1 MLRRRIAVAAAGI
14 TAVGAMVALPAVG
27 TAGAPVLQKK
37 TTATVKVVDDL
48 YTPTSLSIK
57 QNDLI
62 NFKWDKGNTNTHNV
76 VLQKGPKGVKLG
88 CKTKGKDAYSSL
100 ISKCNKSGSG
110 AIGIKFKKQFD
121 VAGTYDFICTIHPTQ
136 MQLEVKVKKKKK

>member
-27 TAGAPVLQKK
+27 TADAPVYKK
-37 TTATVKVVDDL
+37 TTTVNVVDDF
-48 YTPTSLSIK
+48 YSPTSLSIK
-57 QNDLI
+57 QNDQV
-62 NFKWDKGNTNTHNV
+62 NFKWDAGNTNTHNV

-88 CKTKGKDAYSSL
+88 CKTKGKDAYSPL

-110 AIGIKFKKQFD
+110 AIGIKFKKKFD
-121 VAGTYDFICTIHPTQ
+121 KAGTYDFVCTIHPTQ
-136 MQLEVKVKKKKK
+136 MQLEVKVAKKKK